1 VELVGRYSNPDE
13 WGHLTDTT
21 LALAEPAAGEA
32 SDMIVVAP
40 SGARRPW
47 PVTGRLGGEA
57 TVQELLGNRRAGV
70 MQRVLAERY
79 GISVSSVK
87 QILRSNPH

>member
-13 WGHLTDTT
+13 WGHLTDAT
-21 LALAEPAAGEA
+21 LTLAEPAAGEA

-47 PVTGRLGGEA
+47 PVTDRLGEA

-87 QILRSNPH
+87 RILRSNPH